1 MPYECNLC
9 GEQFCSDHRLP
20 EKHSCPMLDRG
31 GTDANVVVEVE
42 NQKEDNNSSLS
53 DKLPSLPSLDGIIEG
68 KVNRVFG
75 ITILG
80 VYVLQLL
87 TIFAFGS
94 ELHNTLFVLEPNNIT
109 HVWTW
114 FTSMFAH
121 SPFMLFHIIGNG
133 IILVFFGGMVEKL
146 IGSRDYA
153 LLFITAGVVAGLG
166 QALLGIAFGD
176 PSIGI
181 LGASGALLAVLGVL
195 TTYKPDLTVYLYFF
209 IPVPLWAITG
219 GYAALSVVGILG
231 GGGLGGIAHG
241 AHLIGLVIGL
251 IYGYRTKEQHS
262 VGESKRL
269 GSQMRR

>member
-9 GEQFCSDHRLP
+9 GEKFCSDHRLP

-42 NQKEDNNSSLS
+42 NQRSDENGGLS
-53 DKLPSLPSLDGIIEG
+53 DKIPSTPSFDGLIDG

-75 ITILG
+75 LTILV

-87 TIFAFGS
+87 TIAIAGN
-94 ELHNTLFVLEPNNIT
+94 EVHNAIFVLQPNNIT

-114 FTSMFAH
+114 FTSIFAH

-133 IILVFFGGMVEKL
+133 FILIFFGGLVERL

-153 LLFITAGVVAGLG
+153 VLFISAGVVAGLG
-166 QALLGIAFGD
+166 QAILGLALGD
-176 PSIGI
+176 PSVGI

-209 IPVPLWAITG
+209 IPAPLWLITG
-219 GYAALSVVGILG
+219 GYAVLSIVGVLAG
-231 GGGLGGIAHG
+231 GGVGGIAHG
-241 AHLIGLVIGL
+241 AHLIGLLIGL
-251 IYGYRTKEQHS
+251 LYGYRTKDEHS
-262 VGESKRL
+262 VRDSTRIG
-269 GSQMRR
+269 GQV